1 VSLTIS
7 PNPEPPRLYQDS
19 SALPWG
25 CHSTPLSGTHYAV
38 FLEPGPYLAPVG
50 NDISELPPLQSPQ
63 LVSVM
68 LLLDKVLASE
78 AVRKYMVIFFCEVSL
93 QLRPSDKGT
102 EYLSHLLG
110 PEVYICKPT
119 SFQNTSLEISTKFI
133 MS

>member
-1 VSLTIS
+1 
-7 PNPEPPRLYQDS
+7 
-19 SALPWG
+19 
-25 CHSTPLSGTHYAV
+25 
-38 FLEPGPYLAPVG
+38 
-50 NDISELPPLQSPQ
+50 
-63 LVSVM
+63 M